1 MWGMCGTRGK
11 RRAGALGLALGLALA
26 VAAPAVAADTT
37 WRVTKDRWTEED
49 EKGYSA
55 FVQGFGE
62 SDCATPAECFRS
74 SANPYRNTDPPGLWL
89 RADCADLIYLMRAYY
104 AWKNGLPFSYAVSVT
119 PREGGG
125 GDIRFNLSGN
135 RIVARRDV
143 KTGANA
149 VEVLRAIPDQV
160 SSATFRVSYLF
171 DRGQE
176 TSDFYSP
183 KIGRDTIRPGTV
195 IYDINGHVA
204 IVYKV
209 EDDGRVLYLDAHPD
223 QTLTRSAFG
232 AQFSRGDPALGSGF
246 KNFRPIELTGATRRG
261 DGVLVGGRIE
271 IASNG
276 QIAEF
281 GTEQFLGNQ
290 PDPSGDWHKGKFIHD
305 NVEVKFYEFTR
316 LKMSNGTLVYN
327 PVYELRASMRSICG
341 DLKDRVMAVD
351 MSIKAGIH
359 RKDHPGRLPDNIYGT
374 TSMEWEIYSTPSR
387 DARLKTRFVELHN
400 DLAHLIDLYLKRD
413 KRVSYEGLNLKQD
426 LLNAY
431 AEESEACRIAYTNS
445 DGKPVTLTYD
455 QVLRRLY
462 NLSFDPYHCVERRWG
477 ATEEDELDSCDDG
490 GTKRRWYEAEQR
502 LRNQIDRTYDARM
515 DFDLSDLRDGPPG
528 SGWDKAPEID
538 VKALIEGMG
547 DRVKFEGMK
556 PVGL

>member
-1 MWGMCGTRGK
+1 MTRPHAWRHVKCAVLGEVARGRVGLGSRPGARR
-11 RRAGALGLALGLALA
+11 RRASRRRRCDLARHQGSLDRGGREGLFGL
-26 VAAPAVAADTT
+26 
-37 WRVTKDRWTEED
+37 R
-49 EKGYSA
+49 
-55 FVQGFGE
+55 QGFGE

-281 GTEQFLGNQ
+281 GTEQFLGTS
-290 PDPSGDWHKGKFIHD
+290 PIRAATG
-305 NVEVKFYEFTR
+305 TR
-316 LKMSNGTLVYN
+316 ENS
-327 PVYELRASMRSICG
+327 S
-341 DLKDRVMAVD
+341 
-351 MSIKAGIH
+351 
-359 RKDHPGRLPDNIYGT
+359 T
-374 TSMEWEIYSTPSR
+374 TTW
-387 DARLKTRFVELHN
+387 K
-400 DLAHLIDLYLKRD
+400 
-413 KRVSYEGLNLKQD
+413 
-426 LLNAY
+426 
-431 AEESEACRIAYTNS
+431 
-445 DGKPVTLTYD
+445 
-455 QVLRRLY
+455 
-462 NLSFDPYHCVERRWG
+462 
-477 ATEEDELDSCDDG
+477 
-490 GTKRRWYEAEQR
+490 
-502 LRNQIDRTYDARM
+502 
-515 DFDLSDLRDGPPG
+515 
-528 SGWDKAPEID
+528 
-538 VKALIEGMG
+538 
-547 DRVKFEGMK
+547 
-556 PVGL
+556 